1 MQDFRRSIA
10 ILKSAMPQWRKSVF
24 VSRMHVMEDPAL
36 KSSDIFMIQIAV
48 PEQESCPEWQVLVIY
63 ISHKFV
69 GDFSFLFSL
78 LFGLAGN
85 QRYHPQRTVP
95 NANQPSCY
103 SLFFFLFFQLN
114 CFSKNYSVIHI
125 NFTGLFLQRRIW
137 RTSVEIASL
146 LQKNVINSFVFA
158 SLIIFFH
165 TGTGQYNNPSIINL
179 NGRFDNTLIVE
190 GVL

>member
-1 MQDFRRSIA
+1 MY
-10 ILKSAMPQWRKSVF
+10 
-24 VSRMHVMEDPAL
+24 VMEDPAL

-103 SLFFFLFFQLN
+103 SLFFFLFSN
-114 CFSKNYSVIHI
+114 SIVSPKII
-125 NFTGLFLQRRIW
+125 PLF
-137 RTSVEIASL
+137 
-146 LQKNVINSFVFA
+146 
-158 SLIIFFH
+158 
-165 TGTGQYNNPSIINL
+165 
-179 NGRFDNTLIVE
+179 TLISRAYFYSE
-190 GVL
+190 GSEELPLR